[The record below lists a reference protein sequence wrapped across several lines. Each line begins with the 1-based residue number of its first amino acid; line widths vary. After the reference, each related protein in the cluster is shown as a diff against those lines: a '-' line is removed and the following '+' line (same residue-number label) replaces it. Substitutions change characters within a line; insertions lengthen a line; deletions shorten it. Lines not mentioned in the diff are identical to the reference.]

1 MPLTT
6 AVAIHVASAT
16 PNATNADQRP
26 SMNGAPTPTTSA
38 TTAGTFSCFIRPLI
52 FADFQLATGPTAMS
66 TSAVTISGM
75 KTALKY
81 GGPTESLPNPS
92 ASMKSGYN
100 VPRITAPAAT
110 ANNTL
115 FSSNRDSR
123 DISSNR
129 PPMPTLGARSANKSN
144 DEPTT
149 TANNIKMNTPRRGRS
164 EEHTSEL
171 QSLMRISYAVFCWKK

>member
-1 MPLTT
+1 
-6 AVAIHVASAT
+6 
-16 PNATNADQRP
+16 
-26 SMNGAPTPTTSA
+26 
-38 TTAGTFSCFIRPLI
+38 
-52 FADFQLATGPTAMS
+52 
-66 TSAVTISGM
+66 M

-129 PPMPTLGARSANKSN
+129 PPMPTLGARSANKS
-144 DEPTT
+144 
-149 TANNIKMNTPRRGRS
+149 RS

-171 QSLMRISYAVFCWKK
+171 QSLMRNSNAVFSLKKKNKQKNN

>member
-1 MPLTT
+1 MSS
-6 AVAIHVASAT
+6 SA
-16 PNATNADQRP
+16 
-26 SMNGAPTPTTSA
+26 G
-38 TTAGTFSCFIRPLI
+38 
-52 FADFQLATGPTAMS
+52 
-66 TSAVTISGM
+66 TISGM

-92 ASMKSGYN
+92 ASMKSGYK

-115 FSSNRDSR
+115 FSSNRDSS

-129 PPMPTLGARSANKSN
+129 PPMPTLGARSANKS
-144 DEPTT
+144 
-149 TANNIKMNTPRRGRS
+149 S

-171 QSLMRISYAVFCWKK
+171 QSLIRNSHAVSCLTKQNK